1 MSVDE
6 HRRTSPQQVRC
17 GVVTISDTRTETT
30 DTSGRAIVEL
40 LEEHGHLVTARV
52 LVRDDPEDIRAA
64 LSDLLGR
71 SDVQVVLTTGGTGI
85 TRRDST
91 YEVVSALIEKPMD
104 GFGELFRM
112 LSFTEIGPAAMLTRA
127 CAGVAAGRFVFAMPG
142 AEAAVRLAMRRLVL
156 PELGHVV
163 RETGR

>member
-6 HRRTSPQQVRC
+6 HRRTSPQQIRC

-142 AEAAVRLAMRRLVL
+142 SEAAVRLGMRKLVL